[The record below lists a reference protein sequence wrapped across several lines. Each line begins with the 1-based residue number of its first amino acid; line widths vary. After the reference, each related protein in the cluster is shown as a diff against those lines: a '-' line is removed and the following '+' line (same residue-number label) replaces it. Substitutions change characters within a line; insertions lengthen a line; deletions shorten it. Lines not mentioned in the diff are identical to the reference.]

1 MKRGRAQPQNT
12 LLSFVCLP
20 WQPRS
25 CMSWRWERWIE
36 TLALVS
42 LLSGCGRPDCREQ
55 ACAATDVEAGDGDY
69 RVELAAG
76 SVLSL
81 TLDRETGLSIVR
93 GGEIVMAANGSDWC
107 GSNPCSITLKQFRV
121 ELQPIEVDTSSGR
134 FTLEDIALS
143 LETPIELTAEGSDYV
158 LPEDALV
165 HGCLEVDGRNDGGT
179 VAANDAG
186 LFRGSFV
193 DQRFDFE
200 GTLPFVFQLQ
210 GDRCEPFRAS
220 VSGAFGTV
228 SPWAQVP
235 DAG

>member
-1 MKRGRAQPQNT
+1 M
-12 LLSFVCLP
+12 P

-25 CMSWRWERWIE
+25 GMSWRWERCIG

-42 LLSGCGRPDCREQ
+42 LLSGCDTPECQEQ
-55 ACAATDVEAGDGDY
+55 ACAATEVEAGAGDY

-76 SVLSL
+76 SVVSL
-81 TLDRETGLSIVR
+81 TLDRESGLSVVG
-93 GGEIVMAANGSDWC
+93 GGEIIMAPNGSDWC
-107 GSNPCSITLKQFRV
+107 GTNPCSITLKQFRV
-121 ELQPIEVDTSSGR
+121 ELQPIDVDTSAGR
-134 FTLEDIALS
+134 FTLEDVALS
-143 LETPIELTAEGSDYV
+143 LETPVKLTAQGTDYV

-165 HGCLEVDGRNDGGT
+165 HACLEVDGRKDGGT

-193 DQRFDFE
+193 DQHFHFE

-220 VSGAFGTV
+220 VSGTFGTL

-235 DAG
+235 EAG